1 MVGVA
6 DSRNRAF
13 ERPQVELS
21 DRHPIFIGFKMD
33 GSLRRQLDSLEGADQ
48 RYVSRTDSPFL
59 RICTKNGDSYVGKV
73 VDERLSTSRLD
84 DVRRNIYSILNR
96 LCPDTRFPEQFEI
109 WACVPEE
116 PEP

>member
-1 MVGVA
+1 M
-6 DSRNRAF
+6 
-13 ERPQVELS
+13 ELS

-33 GSLRRQLDSLEGADQ
+33 GSLRRQLDSLDGPDK
-48 RYVSRTDSPFL
+48 RYVSKEESTFL

-73 VDERLSTSRLD
+73 VDERLSTARVD

-96 LCPDTRFPEQFEI
+96 ICPETRLPERLEI
-109 WACVPEE
+109 WACLPEE